1 MYFVFLVALF
11 VTLGQIF
18 EQRILKSNPSSYS
31 KDVVNNFTTFT
42 TKHQEQNPFLEK
54 LEAFQDL
61 QLYQEKPPSQVN
73 LGKFF
78 KTLIL

>member
-1 MYFVFLVALF
+1 MYFVFLAALF
-11 VTLGQIF
+11 LTLGQIF
-18 EQRILKSNPSSYS
+18 EQRILKSNSSSYR
-31 KDVVNNFTTFT
+31 KDVLNNFTTFK

-54 LEAFQDL
+54 LKAFQDL
-61 QLYQEKPPSQVN
+61 QLYQEKPTSQVN